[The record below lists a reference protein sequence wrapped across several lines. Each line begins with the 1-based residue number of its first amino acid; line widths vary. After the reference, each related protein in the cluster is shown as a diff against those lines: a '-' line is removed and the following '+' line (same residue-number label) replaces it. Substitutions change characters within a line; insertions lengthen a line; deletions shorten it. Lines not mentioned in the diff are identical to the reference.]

1 MPQSF
6 STTNFL
12 GTVGVSGLYPL
23 GVELLELALNAIHT
37 ATLLGI
43 PRQMAL
49 LDVFP
54 QSRRDWEFVF
64 NEIQETVDL
73 FEGII
78 GSLGHDVVFVVV
90 VVLITVAATGVF
102 VLLPSSLSMLL

>member
-1 MPQSF
+1 MPQLF
-6 STTNFL
+6 STANFL
-12 GTVGVSGLYPL
+12 GTIGVSGLYPL
-23 GVELLELALNAIHT
+23 AVELLELALNAIHT
-37 ATLLGI
+37 ATLIGI

-78 GSLGHDVVFVVV
+78 GSLGHDVIFVVV